1 MQIDA
6 ERFTRKNSIIMF
18 IYNKKQL
25 KQKTKRRLFLGE
37 EKGPNSIPGRVVL
50 GVWWIFTIIIMSLY
64 TANLAAFLTISM
76 ARVPIKNLEELAS
89 QTVYKPLVKD
99 GTNLYMLFKVNDF
112 SSVNINC
119 ISHEFVRNVVFFC
132 V

>member
-1 MQIDA
+1 
-6 ERFTRKNSIIMF
+6 
-18 IYNKKQL
+18 
-25 KQKTKRRLFLGE
+25 
-37 EKGPNSIPGRVVL
+37 
-50 GVWWIFTIIIMSLY
+50 MSLY

-119 ISHEFVRNVVFFC
+119 ISRVSSSSGTSYFSAFSHPVHVTFPKC
-132 V
+132 SSCLTSG

>member
-1 MQIDA
+1 MRRSSQK
-6 ERFTRKNSIIMF
+6 ESSISMF
-18 IYNKKQL
+18 IYIITQVKQQKK
-25 KQKTKRRLFLGE
+25 RNIFLGE
-37 EKGPNSIPGRVVL
+37 EKGPNSIPGRLVL

-119 ISHEFVRNVVFFC
+119 ISRVSSSSGT
-132 V
+132 